1 MLSKQQ
7 LDKLTKAEIVQ
18 YALDL
23 SDLHVKLDALEKT
36 FAERIVAGEKQFTDQ
51 LKAYEEQTNAVIDDL
66 KSQLEVSKN
75 TSSVLRD
82 NLKIKTDEINE
93 KMTTLE
99 RQVYRSA
106 EYLNYETLEISKI
119 PLTIPNDQ
127 VQDVRLKVIN
137 ALYDKTEG
145 R

>member
-36 FAERIVAGEKQFTDQ
+36 FAERIVAVEKQFTDQ
-51 LKAYEEQTNAVIDDL
+51 LKAYEEQTNAIIDDL

-106 EYLNYETLEISKI
+106 QYLNY
-119 PLTIPNDQ
+119 
-127 VQDVRLKVIN
+127 
-137 ALYDKTEG
+137 G
-145 R
+145 